1 MDRPK
6 AVAAQSRDRGSSRK
20 ARLSTGLVW
29 PCDDDPRGCELIDV
43 EIRPPMARNVY
54 GFPYP
59 DPLPIFRKEATV
71 TAKSERYA
79 LSFTSGGLLVREA
92 GVIVAEY
99 LRERDW
105 AAVRQVVVD
114 QNLLQARTRSSSV
127 RVARETI
134 QRLRVL
140 DDSELEILADASPTE
155 RCHLMWAA
163 ACRRYDLIGEFAEEV
178 VRERF
183 LLMTPTVDIE
193 DFERFMVSKALW
205 HPELDELRPS
215 TRDELRKSLFLMLNR
230 AGLRASDGT
239 IIPAVISER
248 VHGVLAAL
256 EPSDIRFFP
265 TTLTVE
271 ATR

>member
-1 MDRPK
+1 M
-6 AVAAQSRDRGSSRK
+6 
-20 ARLSTGLVW
+20 
-29 PCDDDPRGCELIDV
+29 
-43 EIRPPMARNVY
+43 
-54 GFPYP
+54 
-59 DPLPIFRKEATV
+59 
-71 TAKSERYA
+71 TANSGRYA

-92 GVIVAEY
+92 DVIVAEY
-99 LRERDW
+99 LRVRDW
-105 AAVRQVVVD
+105 AAVRRVVVD
-114 QNLLQARTRSSSV
+114 QNLLQSRTRSSSV

-140 DDSELEILADASPTE
+140 HEKELEILADASPTE

-193 DFERFMVSKALW
+193 EFERFMAGKTLW
-205 HPELDELRPS
+205 HPELDDLKPS

-230 AGLRASDGT
+230 AGLRTSDGA

-248 VHGVLAAL
+248 VQGVLAAS

-265 TTLTVE
+265 TTLTME

>member
-1 MDRPK
+1 MTPN
-6 AVAAQSRDRGSSRK
+6 
-20 ARLSTGLVW
+20 T
-29 PCDDDPRGCELIDV
+29 
-43 EIRPPMARNVY
+43 
-54 GFPYP
+54 
-59 DPLPIFRKEATV
+59 
-71 TAKSERYA
+71 ERYA

-92 GVIVAEY
+92 DVIVAEY
-99 LRERDW
+99 LRTRDW

-114 QNLLQARTRSSSV
+114 QNLLQTRTRSSSV

-140 DDSELEILADASPTE
+140 DEEELEILADASPTE

-183 LLMTPTVDIE
+183 LLMTPTVYAE
-193 DFERFMVSKALW
+193 EFERFMASKTLW
-205 HPELDELRPS
+205 HPELDDLKPS

-230 AGLRASDGT
+230 AGLRTNDGA
-239 IIPAVISER
+239 IVPAVISER
-248 VHGVLAAL
+248 VHAVLAAS

-265 TTLTVE
+265 TTLTME